1 MLKAAIRK
9 RPRQPQTE
17 ADLIEAV
24 KVEWEKLDIEKINRV
39 IMTIPE
45 RPAEVRKAKDGPSGY

>member
-9 RPRQPQTE
+9 RSLQPQTE

-24 KVEWEKLDIEKINRV
+24 KEEWEKLDIEKINSV
-39 IMTIPE
+39 IMTMPE
-45 RPAEVRKAKDGPSGY
+45 RLAEVRKAKDGPSGY